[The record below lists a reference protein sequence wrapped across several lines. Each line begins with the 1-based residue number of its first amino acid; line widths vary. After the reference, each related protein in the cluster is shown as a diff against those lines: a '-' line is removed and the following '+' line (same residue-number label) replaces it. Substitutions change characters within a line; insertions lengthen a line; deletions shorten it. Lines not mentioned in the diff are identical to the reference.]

1 MPKSD
6 EKDHSETVAIAEN
19 VLCKAFKGD
28 VRLKMETEFDTD
40 RATVVRCCMLESPP
54 GVPQSV
60 VVKRALTTDG
70 TVFHPNSPDE
80 MVPRFFNDW
89 AGLEFLS
96 KISDG
101 DSPAAQFYGG
111 DWEKG
116 LMVIEDL
123 GDGRNF
129 YGSLRGESATA
140 ATGELIK
147 LARALGK
154 MHALTIRKKTVY
166 DSIRN
171 RLGPRDRFPSMTG
184 EWRRLMRKLDE
195 VCERIRVKPHRGVKA
210 EMKTVAAFI
219 AAPGPFLAYTHGD
232 PIPVNALPVGGERK
246 LFGFEFGEFRHA
258 LRDGIYGRVCFPT
271 WYHINRVPD
280 DVVQKMEMAYRAEL
294 AKGCSEA
301 ADDTLF
307 FRSVV
312 EACAYWAIHSRFNFI
327 EKVWEEDH
335 KWGISTQRQILLLC
349 FDIFGQ
355 VSEEFGHLEALGVT
369 IRDIAAKLR
378 ERWVGLEEMPYYPAF
393 RWHNEHQE

>member
-1 MPKSD
+1 MPESD

-19 VLCKAFKGD
+19 VLCKTFKGD

-40 RATVVRCCMLESPP
+40 QAIVLRCRVVGSALGIPR
-54 GVPQSV
+54 SV
-60 VVKRALTTDG
+60 VVKKALTTDG
-70 TVFHPNSPDE
+70 TVFQPNSPDE

-101 DSPAAQFYGG
+101 NSPAAQFYGG
-111 DWEKG
+111 DREKG

-123 GDGRNF
+123 GDGQNF
-129 YGSLRGESATA
+129 YGSLRGESSTA

-154 MHALTIRKKTVY
+154 LHALTTHKKAVY
-166 DSIRN
+166 DSIRD
-171 RLGPRDRFPSMTG
+171 RLGPREKPPTMIG
-184 EWRRLMRKLDE
+184 EWRRLIGKLDE
-195 VCERIRVKPHRGVKA
+195 VCEKLGVKPHRGAKT
-210 EMKTVAAFI
+210 ELKTVAAFI
-219 AAPGPFLAYTHGD
+219 AAPGPFQAYTHGD
-232 PIPVNALPVGGERK
+232 PIPMNALPVEDERK
-246 LFGFEFGEFRHA
+246 LFDFEFGEFRHA

-271 WYHINRVPD
+271 WYHINRVPNS
-280 DVVQKMEMAYRAEL
+280 VIEKMEIAYRAEL
-294 AKGCSEA
+294 VKGCPEA

-312 EACAYWAIHSRFNFI
+312 EACAYWAIYSRLNFI
-327 EKVWEEDH
+327 EKVWETDH

-355 VSEEFGHLEALGVT
+355 ASEEFGHLEALGTTV
-369 IRDIAAKLR
+369 RAIAAKLR
-378 ERWVGLEEMPYYPAF
+378 EHWTALEEMPYYPAF
-393 RWHNEHQE
+393 R

>member
-6 EKDHSETVAIAEN
+6 EKNYSETIALAEN
-19 VLCKAFKGD
+19 VLCEAFGND
-28 VRLKMETEFDTD
+28 VRLKVKTEFDTD
-40 RATVVRCCMLESPP
+40 RATVLRCCVVESPS

-70 TVFHPNSPDE
+70 TEFHPNSPDE

-96 KISDG
+96 QISGG
-101 DSPAAQFYGG
+101 DSPAALFYGG
-111 DWEKG
+111 DWKKG

-129 YGSLRGESATA
+129 YGSLRGESPTA
-140 ATGELIK
+140 ATAELIK

-154 MHALTIRKKTVY
+154 MHALTIHKKAAY
-166 DSIRN
+166 DSLRD
-171 RLGPRDRFPSMTG
+171 RLGPRDRPPSMTD
-184 EWRRLMRKLDE
+184 EWRRLVGKLDE
-195 VCERIRVKPHRGVKA
+195 VCGRIGVKPHCGAKK

-219 AAPGPFLAYTHGD
+219 AAPGAFQAYTHGD
-232 PIPVNALPVGGERK
+232 PIPMNALPVGDERK
-246 LFGFEFGEFRHA
+246 LFDFEFGEFRHA

-271 WYHINRVPD
+271 WYHINRVPN
-280 DVVQKMEMAYRAEL
+280 DVVKKMEMAYRTEL
-294 AKGCSEA
+294 AKGCPEA

-312 EACAYWAIHSRFNFI
+312 EACAYWAIHSRLNFI
-327 EKVWEEDH
+327 KKVWKEDH

-355 VSEEFGHLEALGVT
+355 VSEEFGHLEALGATV
-369 IRDIAAKLR
+369 RDIAAELR
-378 ERWVGLEEMPYYPAF
+378 EHWTDLEEMPYYPAF
-393 RWHNEHQE
+393 R